1 MIITVNSFVREYLQE
16 HKVQGTWEN
25 GAICIYKDGDILH
38 IPDDGGYMEEYSSI
52 NGNILCPIGNTSY
65 SISSLRLDVKIAR
78 YCSIAAGL
86 DFIKSKHPLDLISTS
101 AFTYDNI
108 FYICKDANTDL
119 CNGEFQAHNYNL
131 FIPPSKPTI
140 IENDVYICTNALL
153 KPGIKLHT
161 GCVVAERAVVTK
173 DVPPYAIVGGMPAKI
188 IKYRFDEKTI
198 KRLLKLEWW
207 KYHFTDF
214 KNIDLFS
221 DINYYLDEL
230 EKRIQNKQI
239 KPFNPKKM
247 FFKELEQRSKQSK
260 TVLVQGLKENESAV
274 SRVKN
279 HLSFKLGEII
289 LENSNS
295 FISYIKIAFVLEY
308 VVKNHNTKTE
318 PHKQE
323 LQNYKDYNETL
334 NIKQG
339 LVYNIGN
346 EFIKHM
352 NRGGGDYTKSFLV
365 FLLFI

>member
-1 MIITVNSFVREYLQE
+1 M
-16 HKVQGTWEN
+16 
-25 GAICIYKDGDILH
+25 
-38 IPDDGGYMEEYSSI
+38 
-52 NGNILCPIGNTSY
+52 
-65 SISSLRLDVKIAR
+65 
-78 YCSIAAGL
+78 
-86 DFIKSKHPLDLISTS
+86 
-101 AFTYDNI
+101 
-108 FYICKDANTDL
+108 
-119 CNGEFQAHNYNL
+119 
-131 FIPPSKPTI
+131 
-140 IENDVYICTNALL
+140 
-153 KPGIKLHT
+153 
-161 GCVVAERAVVTK
+161 
-173 DVPPYAIVGGMPAKI
+173 
-188 IKYRFDEKTI
+188 
-198 KRLLKLEWW
+198 
-207 KYHFTDF
+207 
-214 KNIDLFS
+214 FS
-221 DINYYLDEL
+221 DINYYLDEV

-239 KPFNPKKM
+239 KPFNPRKM

-365 FLLFI
+365 FLLFIQSYVLLKKDIK

>member
-1 MIITVNSFVREYLQE
+1 MFYWKYFLFYL
-16 HKVQGTWEN
+16 T
-25 GAICIYKDGDILH
+25 
-38 IPDDGGYMEEYSSI
+38 
-52 NGNILCPIGNTSY
+52 
-65 SISSLRLDVKIAR
+65 LRLDVKIAR

-86 DFIKSKHPLDLISTS
+86 DFIKGKHPLHLISTS
-101 AFTYDNI
+101 SFTYDNK
-108 FYICKDANTDL
+108 FYVYKDANKEFCDS
-119 CNGEFQAHNYNL
+119 EFQAYNYR
-131 FIPPSKPTI
+131 FFVPEPKPTI
-140 IENDVYICTNALL
+140 IENDVYICTNVLL

-173 DVPPYAIVGGMPAKI
+173 DVPSYAIVGGIPAKV
-188 IKYRFDEKTI
+188 IKYRFDENTI

-214 KNIDLFS
+214 KDIDLFS
-221 DINYYLDEL
+221 DINYYLDEV

-239 KPFNPKKM
+239 KPFNPRKM

-352 NRGGGDYTKSFLV
+352 NRGGGGLHKKLLSFLT
-365 FLLFI
+365 FYPKLCSIKKRY